1 VLLNSQN
8 QNIFLTNQLFLT
20 LDSVKKSLFF
30 HAAIT
35 FFHAGITFFPAGIT
49 FFHAGITFLH
59 AGITFFHI
67 GDTFLVLQKNFEIS
81 RILICC
87 TLIYMFRAGAE
98 FF

>member
-8 QNIFLTNQLFLT
+8 QNIFFTNQLFLT
-20 LDSVKKSLFF
+20 LDSVKKSIFF
-30 HAAIT
+30 HAEIT
-35 FFHAGITFFPAGIT
+35 FFHAAIT

-59 AGITFFHI
+59 AGITFFNI
-67 GDTFLVLQKNFEIS
+67 GDTFLVMQKNFEIC